1 MENNKIEIKSGIQ
14 ELLIKLTEVR
24 DIFNRE
30 FKATPENEFI
40 QQTEVNFA
48 AHLADLTDDVTA
60 LAGYNIRMNL
70 NL

>member
-1 MENNKIEIKSGIQ
+1 MENKIEIKSGIQ

-24 DIFNRE
+24 DMFDRE

-40 QQTEVNFA
+40 THVDESFA
-48 AHLADLTDDVTA
+48 DHLACLTDDVTT
-60 LAGYNIRMNL
+60 LAGYNIRLSL